1 MTRCEVCSESCGII
15 EFTKSHM
22 ISPRAT
28 GSSGTGCQDQAHLP
42 VGARWL
48 FGTDLEFVILIQ
60 RCNSSLLSMGDLQ
73 DPKMEVR

>member
-1 MTRCEVCSESCGII
+1 MNRCEVCSESCGII
-15 EFTKSHM
+15 EFTDPTLC
-22 ISPRAT
+22 SPRAT

-48 FGTDLEFVILIQ
+48 VGKDLELVILIQ
-60 RCNSSLLSMGDLQ
+60 RCNSYLLSMGDLQ